1 MKRKILTVDDHLLF
15 AEGVRSIVEENTQ
28 NQVVGQV
35 ASVKEALRFCK
46 QEKPDLIL
54 MDYFLAD
61 GNGFDASEQ
70 LLKMHPELH
79 IILLTMAKDF
89 FMIEQARLKGIKG
102 YLLKNIGRQELIS
115 AINTVFSGG
124 TCFQKWT
131 KIIPAPSEALESK
144 LAMLSKRERQVAIL
158 VCRGLKT
165 SDIAAELNISELT
178 VSTHRK
184 NILKK
189 LDLKNSVQLS
199 QYASMITTE

>member
-15 AEGVRSIVEENTQ
+15 AEGIRSIVEENKE
-28 NQVVGQV
+28 NQIIGHV
-35 ASVKEALRFCK
+35 ASVKEALRFCM
-46 QEKPDLIL
+46 QEKPDLVL

-70 LLKMHPELH
+70 LLKIHPELP

-89 FMIEQARLKGIKG
+89 FMIEQARMKGIKG
-102 YLLKNIGRQELIS
+102 YLLKNISRQELIAS
-115 AINTVFSGG
+115 IDAVFNGG

-131 KIIPAPSEALESK
+131 KMIPAPSEALESK
-144 LAMLSKRERQVAIL
+144 LAMLSKRERYVALL
-158 VCRGLKT
+158 VCKGLKT
-165 SDIAAELNISELT
+165 SEIAITLNISELT

-199 QYASMITTE
+199 QYATLISTV

>member
-15 AEGVRSIVEENTQ
+15 AEGIRSIVEENAL
-28 NQVVGQV
+28 NQVIGQV

-54 MDYFLAD
+54 MDYFLTD

-70 LLKMHPELH
+70 LLKIHPELH

-115 AINTVFSGG
+115 AIDTVFNGG

-144 LAMLSKRERQVAIL
+144 LAMLSKRERHVAVL

-165 SDIAAELNISELT
+165 SDIASELNISELT

-189 LDLKNSVQLS
+189 LDLKNSIQLS
-199 QYASMITTE
+199 QYASMITIE